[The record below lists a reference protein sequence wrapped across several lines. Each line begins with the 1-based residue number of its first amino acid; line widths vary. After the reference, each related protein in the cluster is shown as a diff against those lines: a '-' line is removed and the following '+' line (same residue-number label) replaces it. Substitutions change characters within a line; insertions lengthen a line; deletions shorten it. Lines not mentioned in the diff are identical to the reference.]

1 MRILIVMDPG
11 ILVPP
16 KGYGGH
22 ERLVY
27 MFAREYQRLGHDVD
41 LLVTKGSFVE
51 GCKVY
56 GYGKEGF
63 PSSKW
68 EQRKVVPYVWWF
80 LWKNRKK
87 YDLVHN
93 FGRLAYLLP
102 ILNHPVKKIMTYGR
116 EIWSPNIRSILRFK
130 HDNLIFTG
138 CSANLISRVD
148 AAGNWE
154 AVYNAIDFNKFNANV
169 ELDSKEAPLIFLGRI
184 ERIKGCHTA
193 IEVAKATGKKL
204 IIAGNISKLPEE
216 IYYYDTEI
224 KPHIDGEN
232 VIFVGEVNDVQKND
246 WLGKASAFLMPIE
259 WNEPFGIVMIEAM
272 ACGTPVIA
280 FPFGSV
286 PEVVDEGIT
295 GFIVNDEIG
304 MIEAIAKVDIIDRK
318 ICRETAEKRFDVSV
332 IAQQYLNLFE

>member
-1 MRILIVMDPG
+1 MDPG

-27 MFAREYQRLGHDVD
+27 MFAKEYCRLGHDVE
-41 LLVTKGSFVE
+41 LLVTKGSVVE
-51 GCKVY
+51 GCVVH

-63 PSSKW
+63 PSTKW
-68 EQRKVVPYVWWF
+68 QQRKAIGYVWWF
-80 LWKNRKK
+80 LFKNRSK
-87 YDLVHN
+87 YDMVHN

-102 ILNHPVKKIMTYGR
+102 ILNSRVMKIMSYGR

-148 AAGNWE
+148 ATGNWE

-232 VIFVGEVNDVQKND
+232 VIFVGEVNDVQKNN